1 MLPHIMVHFFFVIL
15 VKAENGDERKDA
27 MFYTKQGYMIVESI
41 FKKAQVGDTFECMSN
56 CLAEEKCVSANF
68 QNQGYP
74 KHLCALSSSSG
85 GVLKTDGF
93 TILQRSFDKRL
104 SSTGFATARQT
115 RICRIQLSQRPN
127 AALAAKMTSR
137 VCRTPCG
144 MVTEEISSCKDI
156 YTKTSRRKNMVY
168 TFTFDSKTTDAYCHM
183 SGACASGG
191 WTLVMK
197 TDGNKDTFR
206 YDSTLWTNKDEFN
219 PEAGKT
225 GLDKNETKLSFY
237 WSHSF
242 QEVCLGLRVGE
253 DLRWLNL
260 KYSRS
265 SLYDVISM
273 TSRTPT
279 TAGRDA
285 WLRLM
290 ANSSFQ
296 DNCNLEGFNN
306 RRVRIGIRG
315 NNENE
320 CASPDSYIGIGYSDA
335 VYTGN
340 FCGNSCNNGVKNTA
354 AFGYIMIK

>member
-93 TILQRSFDKRL
+93 TILQRMPHPAFPKAEC
-104 SSTGFATARQT
+104 SSRCKNDVACVPDSLWNGYRCK
-115 RICRIQLSQRPN
+115 CRHDNKGLYCEDWQ
-127 AALAAKMTSR
+127 
-137 VCRTPCG
+137 
-144 MVTEEISSCKDI
+144 EEISSCKDI